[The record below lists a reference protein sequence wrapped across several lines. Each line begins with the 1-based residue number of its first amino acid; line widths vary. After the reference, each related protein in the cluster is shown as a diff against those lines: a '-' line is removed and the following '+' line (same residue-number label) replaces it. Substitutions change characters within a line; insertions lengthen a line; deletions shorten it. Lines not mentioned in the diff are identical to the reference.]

1 MKKTYSEFTRGGIT
15 VRYETDDAGR
25 IGYILYPSD
34 MTPAEKDCAVE
45 PLVQTYIRGD
55 NMPTAFA
62 NGSSLASSASTFD
75 FHFASQVT
83 EGDNI
88 ITILKDELHNRE
100 ARHTLVFS
108 PAYRAIESYTELE
121 NTGDAPFTVELL
133 SSASFGGLTPFD
145 AGEAVDTLELYTAT
159 SSWSSEGRLVSET
172 IEDANLETSWS
183 RFGTRVKK
191 IHQRGS
197 MPVRGYFPFMAIR
210 DKIRD
215 VTWAVQVA
223 CPSSWQIEARRN
235 DFGLSLDG
243 GLIDYDEGQWA
254 KELKPGESFRT
265 PSMYI
270 TVGKGSAE
278 KVAQQILDLHE
289 RNRPKLLKL
298 PPVMFNEYCTT
309 WGVPSHEN
317 LSKIVKKLEGKGM
330 EYLVIDAG
338 WYKNDKYD
346 WSQTGGDWVVAE
358 KLLFPEG
365 FQATVDM
372 IKKGGMIPGLWF
384 ESETCGPK
392 SDMHERED
400 MLLKRNGAVIDTGSR
415 RFLDLRKPEV
425 KAYMDE
431 RIIGLLKKYGFGYI
445 KSDYNDCIGTGCD
458 GAESLGEGLRQNM
471 IGAQDF
477 YRRLREAIPGITMEN
492 CSSGGHR
499 LEPSMMGLFDMAS
512 FSDAHEC
519 VSIPIIAANLHRL
532 ILPIQSQIWA
542 VLHGSDSLRRLHYS
556 VVNTYLGA
564 MCLSGDIYSMN
575 DEQWALV
582 DRDIAFYRKVRHII
596 AHGTSEVKQP
606 GLTGY
611 SKPKGYQTVL
621 RKGESG
627 DALLTVHTF
636 AGELPEYIEIPVGE
650 LQIKEAVTSENN
662 EITLE
667 NGILRIQLKANFEAI
682 AVWLG

>member
-1 MKKTYSEFTRGGIT
+1 MKKTYSEFSRNGIT
-15 VRYETDDAGR
+15 VRYETDEAGH
-25 IGYILYPSD
+25 IGYILFPSD
-34 MTPAEKDCAVE
+34 MKPVSKDCAVE

-55 NMPTAFA
+55 DMPPAFA
-62 NGSSLASSASTFD
+62 NGSTLAHSASTFSLLLD
-75 FHFASQVT
+75 RQYT
-83 EGDNI
+83 EGDRI
-88 ITILKDELHNRE
+88 ITLLKDELHHRE
-100 ARHTLVFS
+100 VRHTLVFS
-108 PAYRAIESYTELE
+108 PLYRAVESYTELK
-121 NTGDAPFTVELL
+121 NTGSAPFTVEML

-145 AGEAVDTLELYTAT
+145 EGEAPDTLELYTAT
-159 SSWSSEGRLVSET
+159 SSWSSEGRLVSES

-183 RFGTRVKK
+183 RHAIRVKK
-191 IHQRGS
+191 IYQRGS
-197 MPVRGYFPFMAIR
+197 MPVRGYFPFMAVR
-210 DKIRD
+210 DKVRD
-215 VTWAVQVA
+215 ISWAVQVA
-223 CPSSWQIEARRN
+223 CPSSWQIEARRK
-235 DFGLSLDG
+235 DYGLSIDG
-243 GLIDYDEGQWA
+243 GLIDFDEGQWA
-254 KELKPGESFRT
+254 KTLAPGESFRT
-265 PSMYI
+265 PSMYL

-289 RNRPKLLKL
+289 RNRPKKLAL

-365 FQATVDM
+365 FQTTVDM
-372 IKKGGMIPGLWF
+372 IKAGGMIPGLWF

-392 SDMHERED
+392 SDMHEHED
-400 MLLKRNGAVIDTGSR
+400 MLLRRNGTVIDTGSR

-471 IGAQDF
+471 EGAQDF
-477 YRRLREAIPGITMEN
+477 YRRLRQAIPDITMEN

-542 VLHGSDSLRRLHYS
+542 VLHGTDSLRRLHYS

-582 DRDIAFYRKVRHII
+582 DRDIDFYRKVRHII

-621 RKGESG
+621 RKGEDG

-636 AGELPEYIEIPVGE
+636 DGDLPAYIEIPVGD

-662 EITLE
+662 DMTVE
-667 NGILRIQLKANFEAI
+667 NGVLKLQLKANFEAV